1 MDSGG
6 IDRYIMARAVRRV
19 STGASRPFMHRDIR
33 ESLGFDLH
41 KYLKEGAK
49 AMSEIVSLATK
60 PLAQPAAHPRMDRG
74 ISRRWS
80 IARTAVN
87 WTRQSINFTLD

>member
-19 STGASRPFMHRDIR
+19 STGASRRFMLPHTR

-49 AMSEIVSLATK
+49 AMSEICVTCYEAFGTAGSAPK
-60 PLAQPAAHPRMDRG
+60 NG
-74 ISRRWS
+74 SRDLEEM
-80 IARTAVN
+80 VN
-87 WTRQSINFTLD
+87 R